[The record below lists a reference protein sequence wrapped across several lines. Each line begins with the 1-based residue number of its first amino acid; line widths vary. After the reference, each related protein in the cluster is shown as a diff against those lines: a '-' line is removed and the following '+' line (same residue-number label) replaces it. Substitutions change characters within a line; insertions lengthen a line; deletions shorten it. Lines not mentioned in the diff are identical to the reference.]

1 MNVDLLIVVAVAVLL
16 LTCGALILMGRGD
29 WLISGYNTANE
40 EKRAK
45 YNVSRLRL
53 LTGVTSLFVGGVL
66 VVAYYVESE
75 SLITY
80 TVVPLVVVVVVL
92 SNTWAK
98 RK

>member
-1 MNVDLLIVVAVAVLL
+1 MNTDLLIVVAVAVLL
-16 LTCGALILMGRGD
+16 LTCGALILMGWGD
-29 WLISGYNTANE
+29 WLISGYNTASE

-53 LTGVTSLFVGGVL
+53 LTGVTSLFVGVVL
-66 VVAYYVESE
+66 VVAYYIESE

-92 SNTWAK
+92 SNTWVK